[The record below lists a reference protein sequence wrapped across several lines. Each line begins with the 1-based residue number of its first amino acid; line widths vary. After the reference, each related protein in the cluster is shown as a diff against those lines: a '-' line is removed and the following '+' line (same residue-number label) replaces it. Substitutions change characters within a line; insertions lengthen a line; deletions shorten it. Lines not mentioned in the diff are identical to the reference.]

1 MPVYLCRM
9 ATARPFAY
17 NPGPQIPGTE
27 QLGNLSIGAPISGFT
42 NNPQYW
48 NGPDEEIGYVIA
60 QSVSG
65 NTQPTPISGVT
76 ASVGFYRSEYLTDES
91 FITVANIVGYENGQP
106 PFTTAS
112 QAQNW
117 LYNNGYWSSSPE
129 PVETYFI
136 LFQDDSIMTAQNGDN
151 IEKQY

>member
-1 MPVYLCRM
+1 M

-17 NPGPQIPGTE
+17 NLGDPILGTE
-27 QLGNLSIGAPISGFT
+27 QIGSLSIGHPTSGFT
-42 NNPQYW
+42 NSPQYW
-48 NGPDEEIGYVIA
+48 NGPDEELGYVIA

-65 NTQPTPISGVT
+65 DTQPTPLSGVT
-76 ASVGFYRSEYLTDES
+76 ASVGFFRSEDLTDES
-91 FITVANIVGYENGQP
+91 FIIVANSVGYENGQL

-117 LYNNGYWSSSPE
+117 LTNNGYWTSYPSPI
-129 PVETYFI
+129 ETYLI
-136 LFQDDSIMTAQNGDN
+136 LFQDNTIMTAQNGDG